1 MQKNRGDP
9 RSNQEG
15 YMDLTPYQ
23 AIHNLE
29 DFEEGYE
36 RFRKILKI
44 IFTLCSLADF
54 KVGERIVLIDKRTGK
69 TWR

>member
-1 MQKNRGDP
+1 
-9 RSNQEG
+9 
-15 YMDLTPYQ
+15 MDLTPYQ